1 MIEINYYL
9 LILKKA
15 RDKDLFS
22 EFKWIGI
29 LRERKFPKKL
39 CINIVRNVV
48 IGHMVCVIQS
58 IYHPSLQ
65 QSCSSRIHK

>member
-1 MIEINYYL
+1 MIEISYYL
-9 LILKKA
+9 LILKNA
-15 RDKDLFS
+15 SDKDLFS
-22 EFKWIGI
+22 EFKSIVI

-39 CINIVRNVV
+39 CINVV
-48 IGHMVCVIQS
+48 ISHMVCVVKS